1 MITIKFPHN
10 GLPDELR
17 NIPSGQI
24 ILLTNPEKGIVAK
37 NVRVL
42 EFIYSMAKQ
51 YNQQY
56 IINAIP
62 VNYSGLWD
70 AFICKVDTDKG
81 PQVLAADSSS
91 IIEMLCEFW
100 ELDYEAVCK
109 DIDIKP
115 RYPKITCGR
124 EDHPIRVD
132 VPATKKSSYTEPDF
146 DGGVN
151 LAFVPKAMDRPTI
164 DKTILTSLIDAE
176 DDFTLKDYM
185 AIWEDAQKQK
195 SIEYELVVK
204 LSNKGNKREPKIQAD
219 FEIKDNKGNKYPFK
233 LETLQTAVYL
243 TFLYIGEEGTSLVDF
258 CETGKQHNRYFEKI
272 YDSLYDKRGSTKSI
286 TYTLND
292 EEKNGVDQRKTLTET
307 FSKITKKI
315 SEVLPNDKAARK
327 FVILL
332 DKETKHYSTKGSNS
346 YIRFDM
352 QKYFLFLK

>member
-146 DGGVN
+146 DGG
-151 LAFVPKAMDRPTI
+151 P
-164 DKTILTSLIDAE
+164 SLHC
-176 DDFTLKDYM
+176 M
-185 AIWEDAQKQK
+185 
-195 SIEYELVVK
+195 
-204 LSNKGNKREPKIQAD
+204 
-219 FEIKDNKGNKYPFK
+219 
-233 LETLQTAVYL
+233 
-243 TFLYIGEEGTSLVDF
+243 
-258 CETGKQHNRYFEKI
+258 
-272 YDSLYDKRGSTKSI
+272 
-286 TYTLND
+286 TYTEAPD
-292 EEKNGVDQRKTLTET
+292 ITTIKKNILSPFNCLCPYV
-307 FSKITKKI
+307 KK
-315 SEVLPNDKAARK
+315 LPWWPR
-327 FVILL
+327 
-332 DKETKHYSTKGSNS
+332 G
-346 YIRFDM
+346 
-352 QKYFLFLK
+352 